1 MIKDLMKKFIT
12 ESKHFLK
19 IGIPIFGSQL
29 SYMIMHTTD
38 TIVSGQYEL
47 KRIGWSCF
55 SKCLYLSYLHA
66 FSGNNVC
73 NYSNS
78 CPIIW
83 FQRIPKIGQKMRQ
96 IFLGSYNE
104 CFFGFL
110 YFYFFSKVL
119 PYFPLDEEILIIS
132 SNYLQ
137 AVSVGMF
144 FYIMFRFLSSYSE
157 GMTLTLPVFYVV
169 LFGALINI
177 PLDIIF
183 AFGYFGVPEM
193 GSVGCGYATSI
204 ISMTMFFLIL
214 KIILSNKL
222 YKKTELLKE
231 FDGPSLKVTKE
242 ILKLGIPIGI
252 GIFAEMS
259 MFSGA
264 AIIIGQ
270 LGDKVLSGHAIAL
283 NIASV
288 VFMLPLAIGLAGSTR
303 IGNLIG
309 ENRFTDAK
317 FSSYT
322 GVTLCFIGA
331 LINMTMLLLFRDKFA
346 SVYSG
351 DLEVLGVAVSL
362 LFYAAIF
369 QIPDGIG
376 MGSLGALRGY
386 KDTFAPMVFLIIS
399 YWIIFAIPFG
409 YFLTNY
415 GITNPLGAEGMWISM
430 ILGLLIFSM
439 FIFNRLR
446 TVSSKYI

>member
-1 MIKDLMKKFIT
+1 MLWTK
-12 ESKHFLK
+12 
-19 IGIPIFGSQL
+19 
-29 SYMIMHTTD
+29 
-38 TIVSGQYEL
+38 
-47 KRIGWSCF
+47 
-55 SKCLYLSYLHA
+55 
-66 FSGNNVC
+66 
-73 NYSNS
+73 
-78 CPIIW
+78 
-83 FQRIPKIGQKMRQ
+83 
-96 IFLGSYNE
+96 
-104 CFFGFL
+104 
-110 YFYFFSKVL
+110 
-119 PYFPLDEEILIIS
+119 
-132 SNYLQ
+132 
-137 AVSVGMF
+137 VSVGMF

-399 YWIIFAIPFG
+399 YWIFAIPFG

-415 GITNPLGAEGMWISM
+415 GIANPLGAEGMWISM

-446 TVSSKYI
+446 IVSSKYI

>member
-38 TIVSGQYEL
+38 TIVSGQYDSKEL
-47 KRIGWSCF
+47 AG
-55 SKCLYLSYLHA
+55 LVLANA
-66 FSGNNVC
+66 FTF
-73 NYSNS
+73 
-78 CPIIW
+78 PIYML
-83 FQRIPKIGQKMRQ
+83 FQGIMFAITPIVAQLFGSREFQKIGQKMRQ
-96 IFLGSYNE
+96 IFWVAIMNAFLV
-104 CFFGFL
+104 FFIFI
-110 YFYFFSKVL
+110 FFSKAL
-119 PYFPLDEEILIIS
+119 LYFPLDEEILIIS

-214 KIILSNKL
+214 KIVLSNKL
-222 YKKTELLKE
+222 YKRTELLKE

-283 NIASV
+283 NIASI

-351 DLEVLGVAVSL
+351 DIEVLGVAVSL

-399 YWIIFAIPFG
+399 YWIFAIPFG
-409 YFLTNY
+409 YFLTNH
-415 GITNPLGAEGMWISM
+415 GLTNPLGAEGMWISM

-446 TVSSKYI
+446 IVSSRYI

>member
-1 MIKDLMKKFIT
+1 
-12 ESKHFLK
+12 
-19 IGIPIFGSQL
+19 
-29 SYMIMHTTD
+29 
-38 TIVSGQYEL
+38 
-47 KRIGWSCF
+47 
-55 SKCLYLSYLHA
+55 
-66 FSGNNVC
+66 
-73 NYSNS
+73 
-78 CPIIW
+78 
-83 FQRIPKIGQKMRQ
+83 
-96 IFLGSYNE
+96 
-104 CFFGFL
+104 
-110 YFYFFSKVL
+110 
-119 PYFPLDEEILIIS
+119 
-132 SNYLQ
+132 
-137 AVSVGMF
+137 
-144 FYIMFRFLSSYSE
+144 MFRFLSSYSE

-183 AFGYFGVPEM
+183 AFGYFGIPEM
-193 GSVGCGYATSI
+193 GSTGCGYATSI
-204 ISMTMFFLIL
+204 ISMIMFFLIL

-231 FDGPSLKVTKE
+231 FDGPSLRVTKE

-252 GIFAEMS
+252 GIFTEMS

-283 NIASV
+283 NIASI

-346 SVYSG
+346 SVYSE
-351 DLEVLGVAVSL
+351 DLEVLSVAVSL

-386 KDTFAPMVFLIIS
+386 KDTFSPMIFLIIS
-399 YWIIFAIPFG
+399 YWIFAIPFG

-415 GITNPLGAEGMWISM
+415 GIVNPLGAEGMWISM
-430 ILGLLIFSM
+430 VLGLILFSI

>member
-38 TIVSGQYEL
+38 TIVSGQYDSKEL
-47 KRIGWSCF
+47 AG
-55 SKCLYLSYLHA
+55 LVLANA
-66 FSGNNVC
+66 FTF
-73 NYSNS
+73 
-78 CPIIW
+78 PIYML
-83 FQRIPKIGQKMRQ
+83 FQGIMFAITPIVAQLFGSREFQKIGQKMRQ
-96 IFLGSYNE
+96 IFWVAIMNAFLVFFIFI
-104 CFFGFL
+104 FFG
-110 YFYFFSKVL
+110 KIL
-119 PYFPLDEEILIIS
+119 PYFPLDKEILTIS

-183 AFGYFGVPEM
+183 AFGYFGIPEM
-193 GSVGCGYATSI
+193 GSAGCGYATSI
-204 ISMTMFFLIL
+204 ISMIMFFLIL

-231 FDGPSLKVTKE
+231 FDGPSLRVTKE

-252 GIFAEMS
+252 GIFTEMS

-283 NIASV
+283 NIASI

-346 SVYSG
+346 SVYSE
-351 DLEVLGVAVSL
+351 DLEVLSVAVSL

-386 KDTFAPMVFLIIS
+386 KDTFSPMIFLIIS
-399 YWIIFAIPFG
+399 YWIFAIPFG

-415 GITNPLGAEGMWISM
+415 GIVNPLGAEGMWISM
-430 ILGLLIFSM
+430 VLGLIIFSI

-446 TVSSKYI
+446 MVSSKYI